1 MKSMLVVA
9 LLSVASVLAVGSLVA
24 NDTAESEK
32 VDLTKIKCVVSG
44 KAINPQATAEYKEA
58 HVYFCCEGCP
68 KAFAEDTKKF
78 AAKANHQLVAT
89 KQAKQ
94 VACPMSGKELNAET
108 TIEVSGVDVAFCCNN
123 CKAAASKEEGAK
135 QVELLFDDKK
145 FEKGFKIA
153 KKEQAAAAQ

>member
-1 MKSMLVVA
+1 MKSMFVVG
-9 LLSVASVLAVGSLVA
+9 LLSIASMLAVGSLVA
-24 NDTAESEK
+24 NDATEAEK

-44 KAINPQATAEYKEA
+44 KAINPQATAEYKEGL
-58 HVYFCCEGCP
+58 VYFCCEGCP
-68 KAFAEDTKKF
+68 KAFAENKDKF

-94 VACPMSGKELNAET
+94 VACPMSGKDLNPET

-135 QVELLFDDKK
+135 QIELLFDDKK
-145 FEKGFKIA
+145 FEKGFKLA
-153 KKEQAAAAQ
+153 KKESAAAAQ